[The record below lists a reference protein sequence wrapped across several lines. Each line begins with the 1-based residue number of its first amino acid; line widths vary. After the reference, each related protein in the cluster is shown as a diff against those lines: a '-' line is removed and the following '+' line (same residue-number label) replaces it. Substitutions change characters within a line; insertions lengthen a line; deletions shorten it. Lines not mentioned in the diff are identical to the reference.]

1 MRFQGLMLTGVFLA
15 SCVCAV
21 MGLTDSPQVHAR
33 VGTQAP
39 EITNET
45 WLNSEPLR
53 LADLRGKVVMVE
65 FWTFGCWNCRNIEP
79 YVKAWHKKYAEQG
92 LVVIAIHSP
101 EFQYEHDVR
110 RVEEYIK
117 KKHLSYAV
125 PIDNDF
131 DTWRKFRN
139 RYWPTLYLVDK
150 KGVIQYTR
158 IGEGEYETTEREI
171 QRLLAE
177 SN

>member
-1 MRFQGLMLTGVFLA
+1 MRIPSLAISGGMIACWVCVLTLWFN
-15 SCVCAV
+15 
-21 MGLTDSPQVHAR
+21 SPPAHAR

-39 EITNET
+39 EITNDT
-45 WLNSEPLR
+45 WLNSQPLR

-79 YVKAWHKKYAEQG
+79 YVKAWHEKYAAEG

-101 EFQYEHDVR
+101 EFQYEHDVS
-110 RVEEYIK
+110 RVEDYIK
-117 KKHLSYAV
+117 KKQLPYAV

-131 DTWRKFRN
+131 TTWRLFRN
-139 RYWPTLYLVDK
+139 RYWPTLYLIDK
-150 KGVIQYTR
+150 KGIIQYTR
-158 IGEGEYETTEREI
+158 IGEGAYEATEKEI

-177 SN
+177 KN